1 MSNEYLT
8 LFKEL
13 AHAVELLAEQ
23 VMEYDHKNNDDSG
36 EQTAQIMRDDFAA
49 LTSKLE
55 NEEVVLERNDYIK
68 LLTGVYIIVNNLQ
81 DKIANLRKTVDG
93 YQTNVGAKL
102 QRIMNETTNDE
113 EAQKLAEEL
122 FKIPQLNT

>member
-23 VMEYDHKNNDDSG
+23 VMEYDHEHNDEGG
-36 EQTAQIMRDDFAA
+36 EKTAQIMRDDFAA
-49 LTSKLE
+49 LASKFDSE
-55 NEEVVLERNDYIK
+55 NPAFERNDFIK

-81 DKIANLRKTVDG
+81 DKITNIRKTIDG
-93 YQTNVGAKL
+93 YNTNVGAKL
-102 QRIMNETTNDE
+102 QRIMNETTSDE
-113 EAQKLAEEL
+113 EAAQLANEL
-122 FKIPQLNT
+122 FNIQQN

>member
-1 MSNEYLT
+1 MNKEYQN

-23 VMEYDHKNNDDSG
+23 VMEYDHNHNDDEG
-36 EQTAQIMRDDFAA
+36 EKTAQIMRDDFAA
-49 LTSKLE
+49 LTEKFSADE
-55 NEEVVLERNDYIK
+55 PALERIDYIK

-81 DKIANLRKTVDG
+81 DKITNLKKTIDG

-102 QRIMNETTNDE
+102 QRIMNETKTDE
-113 EAQKLAEEL
+113 EANNLAAEL
-122 FKIPQLNT
+122 FNI

>member
-23 VMEYDHKNNDDSG
+23 VMEYDHNNKDDSG
-36 EQTAQIMRDDFAA
+36 EKTAQIMRDDFAA
-49 LTSKLE
+49 LTSKFE

-81 DKIANLRKTVDG
+81 DKITNLRKTIDG

-113 EAQKLAEEL
+113 EAQTLAEEL
-122 FKIPQLNT
+122 FKIS

>member
-23 VMEYDHKNNDDSG
+23 VMDYDHNHNDTEG
-36 EQTAQIMRDDFAA
+36 EKTAQIMRDDFAK
-49 LTSKLE
+49 LTDKL
-55 NEEVVLERNDYIK
+55 NSEEVVLERNDYIK

-81 DKIANLRKTVDG
+81 DKITNLKRTIDG

-102 QRIMNETTNDE
+102 QRIMNETKSDE
-113 EAQKLAEEL
+113 EAEKLAEEL
-122 FKIPQLNT
+122 FKIPQSNT

>member
-23 VMEYDHKNNDDSG
+23 VMEYDHNNNDDSG
-36 EQTAQIMRDDFAA
+36 EKTAQIMRDDFAA
-49 LTSKLE
+49 LTSKFE

-81 DKIANLRKTVDG
+81 DKITNLRKTIDG

-122 FKIPQLNT
+122 FKIS